1 MAAHLHILGI
11 CGTFMGGLAA
21 LARQAGFRVTGCDAN
36 VYPPMSEQLSALGI
50 DLIEGYGAE
59 QLRLAPD
66 VWVIGNVVTR
76 GNALMEAIL
85 DAGARYVSG
94 PQWLAAHV
102 LPGRHVLAV
111 AGTHG
116 KTGTASMLAWIL
128 EHAGQAPG
136 FLIGG
141 LPLNFGVSAR
151 LGEGRAFVIEADEY
165 DTAFFDKRSKFVHY
179 PASTTILNNLEF
191 DHADI
196 FDDLA
201 AIERQFHHFVRILP
215 SWGKVI
221 VNGVDDA
228 LGRVLAQGCW
238 TPVERFGV
246 DDGWQAGEPD
256 AENGFDAR
264 WQGASLG
271 RVCWAQS
278 GRHNRMNAL
287 AAIAAARHAGVA
299 PGTAIEA
306 LAAFRGVR
314 RRLERRGEAEGV
326 AVYDDFAH
334 HPTAI
339 QTTLEGLRAR
349 VGRARILAVLEPR
362 SNTMKLGL
370 MKDRLAKS
378 LEGADRSYV
387 YAADL
392 GWNPEDALR
401 PLGTRARSFGELEAL
416 VAAVAADARPGDHV
430 IVMSNGG
437 FGGVHARLLRAIAAR
452 RA

>member
-1 MAAHLHILGI
+1 
-11 CGTFMGGLAA
+11 
-21 LARQAGFRVTGCDAN
+21 
-36 VYPPMSEQLSALGI
+36 
-50 DLIEGYGAE
+50 
-59 QLRLAPD
+59 
-66 VWVIGNVVTR
+66 
-76 GNALMEAIL
+76 
-85 DAGARYVSG
+85 
-94 PQWLAAHV
+94 
-102 LPGRHVLAV
+102 
-111 AGTHG
+111 
-116 KTGTASMLAWIL
+116 
-128 EHAGQAPG
+128 
-136 FLIGG
+136 
-141 LPLNFGVSAR
+141 
-151 LGEGRAFVIEADEY
+151 
-165 DTAFFDKRSKFVHY
+165 
-179 PASTTILNNLEF
+179 
-191 DHADI
+191 
-196 FDDLA
+196 
-201 AIERQFHHFVRILP
+201 
-215 SWGKVI
+215 
-221 VNGVDDA
+221 
-228 LGRVLAQGCW
+228 
-238 TPVERFGV
+238 
-246 DDGWQAGEPD
+246 
-256 AENGFDAR
+256 
-264 WQGASLG
+264 
-271 RVCWAQS
+271 
-278 GRHNRMNAL
+278 
-287 AAIAAARHAGVA
+287 VA